1 MIQIMISKPKFVTK
15 FILKWMTEHGEEYEI
30 LSNPALK
37 NKDKDMVEYI
47 IESDEEEED
56 EFIEDDAF
64 TKMK

>member
-1 MIQIMISKPKFVTK
+1 
-15 FILKWMTEHGEEYEI
+15 MTEHGEEYEI